1 MQLNPQIHHNNKDSN
16 KDMISM
22 KRFYQVTDGD
32 RNLQT
37 DYSGPNYVSDGLHK
51 DQINERRNSVDE
63 NDDMKSKTL
72 IPSP

>member
-1 MQLNPQIHHNNKDSN
+1 MQLNPQIHHNNQDSN

-37 DYSGPNYVSDGLHK
+37 DYSGPNYVSDGLQK
-51 DQINERRNSVDE
+51 D
-63 NDDMKSKTL
+63 
-72 IPSP
+72 